1 MLTRLLQNHVLANL
15 AFVLILTVGL
25 LTYTHLMPRE
35 KDPEI
40 NFNWV
45 NITTVY
51 PGAAAIDV
59 EQRVT
64 DNLEAGIE
72 NLQDIKFVSSYSR
85 DGISSILVRFKT
97 IDDRIFDRRM
107 ADLRTEIQA
116 AQRELPED
124 AQDPVILEITTSNA
138 FPTASIVVTGEA
150 NDDNLRKNARII
162 KRELERIRGVDRVDA
177 SGLLDPELHVDF
189 YPERLAAAG
198 IKPTDLADTVSAW
211 FRDLAAGKVRQGP
224 EEWSIRVSGTDADPA
239 YLADLPILTPQGEL
253 RLGALADVATGRE
266 KPLDLVYYRGKPA
279 VMMAVMKQS
288 GANTIE
294 LVDRLSAYLEQR
306 NRRTADTG
314 IELTLAD
321 DQTINTRRAIDTMQ
335 RNALM
340 GLGLVL
346 CVTWLF
352 LGSRIALLTT
362 IGIPFTLAGTFWVL
376 HGLGHTLNTNVLL
389 GIVIGLGML
398 VDDAVVVV
406 ESIYFRMA
414 RGVDALSAALDS
426 LKEVT
431 TPVITSVLT
440 TMAAFMPLMLL
451 PGILGE
457 FMKVI
462 PMVVTVALAISLLE
476 AFWILPAHVIT
487 LGRGTG
493 RSRLA
498 NLRRALTHGIRLHYS
513 RWLLKALRRP
523 RLAMLLVLMLMGT
536 AVWAMASGKVFV
548 NFFALESFRLF
559 YVNVEMPPG
568 TALDR
573 TMAVTRKVETA
584 IEQRLQPGE
593 ARAVVSYAGRMF
605 TETEPLVGN
614 HLGQIMVSLNE
625 KTDALREVDATVDAM
640 RPVLNDVAG
649 PMRVWL
655 LPIKDGPP
663 TGKPIAIKVRGDD
676 LEELKRARDALSAL
690 IADIPGTSDI
700 SNDASPGPRELNLR
714 LNDDAVRRTGLDPA
728 MLARTLRLLA
738 DGQVVAAMQNDGDE
752 LVVRVRAKPRNLV
765 NIDTL
770 LANTVALPG
779 GGEIALSELVQM
791 DTGRGLGSIRHYNFR
806 RAITVEAE
814 LDKTQINVVDANAR
828 LQAEWQQRRDAFPT
842 VDLDFSGE
850 LDDIQESMDA
860 IGVLFLFGI
869 GLIYVMLGT
878 LFRSYFQPLMILMT
892 VPLAFTGVVAGL
904 VITGHPLSLFTLY
917 GIVALAGISVNS
929 AIVLICAANQR
940 LEQGMGLLHATVYA
954 ARRRVIPIL
963 ITALTTIAGLFSL
976 ATGLG
981 GKSLLWGP
989 VATAIVWGLAF
1000 STLLTLFVVPILY
1013 RLSMVGRHRYTAASS
1028 ASAAIGQIAGPD
1040 RQTP

>member
-1 MLTRLLQNHVLANL
+1 MFARFLQNHVLANL
-15 AFVLILTVGL
+15 AFVLILTIGL
-25 LTYTHLMPRE
+25 LTYATLMPRE

-45 NITTVY
+45 NITTAY

-64 DNLEAGIE
+64 DILEEAIE
-72 NLQDIKFVSSYSR
+72 RLQDIKFVSSYSR
-85 DGISSILVRFKT
+85 DAISSILVRFET
-97 IDDRIFDRRM
+97 IDERTFDRRM
-107 ADLRTEIQA
+107 ADLRTEIQS

-138 FPTASIVVTGEA
+138 FPTAAIVVTGAA
-150 NDDNLRKNARII
+150 NDDNLRRNARVI
-162 KRELERIRGVDRVDA
+162 KRQLERIRGVDRVDA

-211 FRDLAAGKVRQGP
+211 FSDLAAGKVRQGP
-224 EEWSIRVSGTDADPA
+224 EEWSIRISGTDADPA
-239 YLADLPILTPQGEL
+239 YLANLPILTPQGEL

-266 KPLDLVYYRGKPA
+266 KPLDLVYYQGKPA
-279 VMMAVMKQS
+279 VMMSVIKQS

-294 LVDRLSAYLEQR
+294 LVNRLNAYLAQR
-306 NRRTADTG
+306 NQRMADTG
-314 IELTLAD
+314 IQLTLAD

-340 GLGLVL
+340 GLTLVL

-352 LGSRIALLTT
+352 LGARIALLTT

-376 HGLGHTLNTNVLL
+376 HGLGQTLNTNVLL
-389 GIVIGLGML
+389 GVVIGLGML

-414 RGVDALSAALDS
+414 RGLDALSASLGALR
-426 LKEVT
+426 EIT
-431 TPVITSVLT
+431 TPVLTSVLT

-476 AFWILPAHVIT
+476 AFWMLPAHIMAM
-487 LGRGTG
+487 GRNTG

-498 NLRRALTHGIRLHYS
+498 KRRQSLTHSIRLRYS

-523 RLAMLLVLMLMGT
+523 RLTMLAVLMLVGA
-536 AVWAMASGKVFV
+536 AVWAMASGKVFI
-548 NFFALESFRLF
+548 NFFAMESFRLF

-573 TMAVTRKVETA
+573 TMATTRKVEA
-584 IEQRLQPGE
+584 QIRQQLQHGE

-605 TETEPLVGN
+605 TQTEPLVGD

-625 KTDALREVDATVDAM
+625 KTDALREVDATIDAM
-640 RPVLNDVAG
+640 RPVLNNVAG
-649 PMRVWL
+649 PVRVWL

-663 TGKPIAIKVRGDD
+663 TGKPISVKVRGDD
-676 LEELKRARDALSAL
+676 LAELKRARDAISAL
-690 IADIPGTSDI
+690 IADLPGASDI
-700 SNDASPGPRELNLR
+700 SDDASPGARELNLR
-714 LNDDAVRRTGLDPA
+714 LNDDAVRRAGLDPA

-738 DGQVVAAMQNDGDE
+738 DGQVVASMQNDGDE
-752 LVVRVRAKPRNLV
+752 LVVRVRAKPRNLI

-770 LANTVALPG
+770 LANTVALPD
-779 GGEIALSELVQM
+779 GGEIALSELVRM

-814 LDKTQINVVDANAR
+814 LDKTQINVVEANAR
-828 LQAEWQQRRDAFPT
+828 LQAAWERRRNEFPNI
-842 VDLDFSGE
+842 DLDFSGE

-860 IGVLFLFGI
+860 IGVLFLFGV
-869 GLIYVMLGT
+869 GLIYVILGAQ
-878 LFRSYFQPLMILMT
+878 FRSYFQPLMILMT

-929 AIVLICAANQR
+929 AIVLISAANQR
-940 LEQGMGLLHATVYA
+940 LAQGMNLLHATVYA

-1000 STLLTLFVVPILY
+1000 STLLTLFVIPILY
-1013 RLSMVGRHRYTAASS
+1013 RLSMGSS
-1028 ASAAIGQIAGPD
+1028 
-1040 RQTP
+1040 RRRVV